1 MRDNVLSGKAKELQ
15 VAALL
20 TELGFYV
27 FLPLVDKGFDLV
39 ITGTSGKRFIPIQ
52 VKYRAKSS
60 GFTLKKKHIGIF
72 NNKNVLLAFIIGDGK
87 NKGTWFIPF
96 EEWHSKSED
105 HDRLDEIVFVSIDRN
120 DEWLTKYKYPE
131 CNSLISKLVED

>member
-52 VKYRAKSS
+52 VKYRAKDS
-60 GFTLKKKHIGIF
+60 GFALKKKHIRIY
-72 NNKNVLLAFIIGDGK
+72 NENNVLLAFIIGVGE
-87 NKGTWFIPF
+87 NKQTWFIPF
-96 EEWHSKSED
+96 KKWLSKAQD
-105 HDRLDEIVFVSIDRN
+105 NKRRDKIVFVSIKGN
-120 DEWLTKYKYPE
+120 AKWLTRYKYPE
-131 CNSLISKLVED
+131 CKSLISKLVGA